1 MSNPCRP
8 TTGLLLAV
16 SVLAA
21 SAAWANPFRNIDND
35 PFASRCDG
43 PQGAVV
49 IARDAPVGAAQAVA
63 SAVRAQHDERRLRHA
78 AATMR
83 RVQGLGLH
91 DARARVRLP
100 RLAVHTRG
108 GRLVLPDLVRAA
120 QSGEL
125 GSPAN
130 QLTFRYEGWSASEE
144 AALRS
149 YLATAYPKARLVY
162 GPPAFNITVSIIRDD
177 SITDL
182 QGGIYDATANE
193 IRMPRLTGN
202 VPEDTFI
209 LMMLVLRAF
218 RDDVALFYDA
228 WEEGMVGAAATAV
241 QVQPGV
247 SPDFDPKDPGP
258 FYALSVYEPQN
269 HPELGS
275 PTFYPEGNFG
285 GMLVWRIAMARAA
298 WMKCWIEDDD
308 FFARFNEQYYREFRE
323 GLGGDVPALREVAA
337 TVLPTVEG
345 LPFQEWFVRQHVLDT
360 SVRAGLKE
368 YTWNIPLDNAVVL
381 ICEHYLTD
389 EEGSEWVRGGQ
400 ARTVYWSFDFSVN
413 LYAEEGNLIDIPT
426 GGDTPG
432 EGFLIPTFFNI
443 GGAQRI
449 TVQLD
454 LNGLRSYYPFPYGV
468 RGFDPG
474 QNNLYG
480 GILNQAAGKMNVEGG
495 SGISDLT
502 VRRGV
507 WGGIIASPE
516 LRPLT
521 LSVTFTN
528 PDGQDMTRRV
538 NVGWDSYCI
547 FLDGGRQTT
556 ATRTFLQG
564 ATGLHMISLP
574 LTPTTGSAAGVLGIP
589 PEDLLLARWRPELPP
604 EGRYEVWPDC
614 EPFAPGRGFWLRVLD
629 DLGLTVTGVVP
640 SAAERIFVPLD
651 LGWNMFG
658 SVRLEAVPLD
668 GLKVQVGTDPP
679 LLLSEAV
686 SRRYVQTGVFQ
697 FSEATGYEPA
707 DTLEPFK
714 GYWIRVLTPGGCR
727 LVFEPLQ
734 TASAAVAGRAGAAGP
749 QPDWTLAVVAQAGSS
764 QATARLGAAA
774 GATSGGD
781 TRHDMAAPPR
791 FAPGVALQL
800 IKPTRQGDQALLAD
814 IRPGD
819 GVGERW
825 ELVVS
830 SALPGQP
837 VRVSWPDLSDLPDH
851 LRPILLDPA
860 TGKRLYMRTTPGY
873 TIPAGEEGVQ
883 RRLTIEMAGAQA
895 QGLTVSALAA
905 RPAGDGVS
913 LVYTLS
919 RDAAVRARVLNI
931 AGRPVRVILNDQ
943 VAPAGANTVVWN
955 LASQQGAKVPS
966 GLYLFEVEAR
976 SEDGQSVRGIH
987 PFRVVRP

>member
-1 MSNPCRP
+1 MSHSRRL
-8 TTGLLLAV
+8 TTTLLLLA
-16 SVLAA
+16 SALLA
-21 SAAWANPFRNIDND
+21 SAACANPFRNLSNA
-35 PFASRCDG
+35 PFATRCDG
-43 PQGAVV
+43 PQGA
-49 IARDAPVGAAQAVA
+49 IIIPRDAHVGTAQAEA
-63 SAVRAQHDERRLRHA
+63 LRAQHDERKLRHA
-78 AATMR
+78 ATTLR
-83 RVQGLGLH
+83 RLQGIGAH
-91 DARARVRLP
+91 NPRARLRLP
-100 RLAVHTRG
+100 RLAVHTKG

-125 GSPAN
+125 GSPGN
-130 QLTFRYEGWSASEE
+130 QLTFRYEGWGDAEE
-144 AALRS
+144 ATLRS
-149 YLATAYPKARLVY
+149 YLAAAYPKARLVY

-182 QGGIYDATANE
+182 QGGIYDATLNE

-218 RDDVALFYDA
+218 RDDVGLFYDA

-241 QVQPGV
+241 QVEPGV
-247 SPDFDPKDPGP
+247 SPGFDPKDPGP

-269 HPELGS
+269 HPELGN
-275 PTFYPEGNFG
+275 PTFYPQGDFG

-298 WMKCWIEDDD
+298 WMKCWIEDND
-308 FFARFNEQYYREFRE
+308 FFARFNQQYYREFRE
-323 GLGGDVPALREVAA
+323 GLQGDVPALREIAA
-337 TVLPTVEG
+337 AVLPTVEAI
-345 LPFQEWFVRQHVLDT
+345 PFQEWFVRQYALDT

-389 EEGSEWVRGGQ
+389 EDGNESVRGGQ
-400 ARTVYWSFDFSVN
+400 ARTIYWSFDFSVN

-443 GGAQRI
+443 GGPQRI

-474 QNNLYG
+474 ENNLYG
-480 GILNQAAGKMNVEGG
+480 GIINQAAGKMNVEGG
-495 SGISDLT
+495 NGISDLT

-507 WGGIIASPE
+507 WSGIIASPE

-521 LSVTFTN
+521 LTATFTN

-547 FLDGGRQTT
+547 FLDGGRQATV
-556 ATRTFLQG
+556 TRTFLRG

-574 LTPTTGSAAGVLGIP
+574 LTPTTGSATGVLGIP

-604 EGRYEVWPDC
+604 EGRYEVWPNC
-614 EPFAPGRGFWLRVLD
+614 EPLAPGRGFWLRVLD
-629 DLGLTVTGVVP
+629 DIGITVTGVVP
-640 SAAERIFVPLD
+640 SSAERIFVPMD

-658 SVRLEAVPLD
+658 SVRLEAVPVES
-668 GLKVQVGTDPP
+668 LKVQIGTDPP
-679 LLLSEAV
+679 VLLAEAV

-697 FSEATGYEPA
+697 FSPGNGYEPA
-707 DTLEPFK
+707 DVIEPFK
-714 GYWIRVLTPGGCR
+714 GYWMRVLTPGGCR

-734 TASAAVAGRAGAAGP
+734 TGTTAAGGEP
-749 QPDWTLAVVAQAGSS
+749 GSALPRPDWTLPLVAQAGASR
-764 QATARLGAAA
+764 ATARLGAAQDA
-774 GATSGGD
+774 APGGD
-781 TRHDMAAPPR
+781 TRHDMAAPPQ

-800 IKPTRQGDQALLAD
+800 IKPTTQGDGPLLAD
-814 IRPGD
+814 IRPG
-819 GVGERW
+819 GGAGERW
-825 ELVVS
+825 EIVVS
-830 SALPGQP
+830 SALPGQA
-837 VRVSWPDLSDLPDH
+837 VRLSWPDLSELPRH
-851 LRPILLDPA
+851 LRPLLLDPA

-873 TIPAGEEGVQ
+873 TIPARAEGVQ
-883 RRLTIEMAGAQA
+883 RRLAVEMAGPQA
-895 QGLTVSALAA
+895 HSLAVSALAA
-905 RPAGDGVS
+905 RPAGGAVGF
-913 LVYTLS
+913 VYTLS
-919 RDAAVRARVLNI
+919 RDAVVSARVLNI

-943 VAPAGANTVVWN
+943 VAPAGTNTVLWN
-955 LASQQGAKVPS
+955 LATQQGAKVPA

-987 PFRVVRP
+987 SFRVVRP